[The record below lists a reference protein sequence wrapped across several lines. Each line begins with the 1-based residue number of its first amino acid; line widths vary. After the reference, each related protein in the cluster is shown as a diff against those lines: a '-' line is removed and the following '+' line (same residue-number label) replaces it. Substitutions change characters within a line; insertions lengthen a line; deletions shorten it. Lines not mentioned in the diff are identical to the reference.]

1 MQIVESLVHC
11 VIYILVCNYRKNYF
25 YSFFFLFQCVLFK
38 NTFQTNT
45 NKPKQYIL
53 TFLNCFS
60 LLQLHCSLLS
70 RFCFTFV
77 AKLVKNPV
85 EVAPFMP
92 ILAPLLEKGIA
103 VISDP
108 ECRKRFQAASEVLN
122 KVGEKSQKE
131 AVKQLQGLELVVH
144 LTKSMLKNG
153 TLKKLKIMKM

>member
-1 MQIVESLVHC
+1 M
-11 VIYILVCNYRKNYF
+11 
-25 YSFFFLFQCVLFK
+25 
-38 NTFQTNT
+38 
-45 NKPKQYIL
+45 
-53 TFLNCFS
+53 
-60 LLQLHCSLLS
+60 
-70 RFCFTFV
+70 
-77 AKLVKNPV
+77 

-144 LTKSMLKNG
+144 LKKSMLKNG
-153 TLKKLKIMKM
+153 TFKKFKH

>member
-1 MQIVESLVHC
+1 MTEKNIKIILFVLLPLSIIFSVKNNFQINTQTVYTNLSKL
-11 VIYILVCNYRKNYF
+11 
-25 YSFFFLFQCVLFK
+25 FL
-38 NTFQTNT
+38 
-45 NKPKQYIL
+45 
-53 TFLNCFS
+53 
-60 LLQLHCSLLS
+60 LLQPHCSLLF

-144 LTKSMLKNG
+144 LKKSMLKNG
-153 TLKKLKIMKM
+153 TFKKFKH

>member
-1 MQIVESLVHC
+1 MLFVNQVVESLVHC

-25 YSFFFLFQCVLFK
+25 YSFFFLFQYIFCK
-38 NTFQTNT
+38 NTFQINT
-45 NKPKQYIL
+45 QTVLL
-53 TFLNCFS
+53 TFLNYFFYYNYIAPAS
-60 LLQLHCSLLS
+60 L
-70 RFCFTFV
+70 FFTSV

-144 LTKSMLKNG
+144 LKKSMLKNG
-153 TLKKLKIMKM
+153 TFKKFKH